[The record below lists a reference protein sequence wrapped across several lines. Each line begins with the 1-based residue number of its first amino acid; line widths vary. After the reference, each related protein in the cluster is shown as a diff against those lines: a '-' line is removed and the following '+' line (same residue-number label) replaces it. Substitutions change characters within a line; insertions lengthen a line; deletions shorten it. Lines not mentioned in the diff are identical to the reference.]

1 MTTLPLPASRLC
13 LTFSHMSKKIQSA
26 NDHVFKNI
34 LGREDVARDFIRY
47 YMPAEITSELNL
59 DSLEVA
65 SESYISDHLEES
77 LSDLVLTMQLKSGDP
92 AEVYILIEYMSE
104 MWQKAAKINKERLP
118 LIVPLVFY
126 HGKKEWRYSLEF
138 SDLFDLPNEEYR
150 KYIPNFEHI
159 LHEVPAVNK
168 HKVES
173 TITLEVFHLVLEY
186 IFYPDK
192 RDKIYE
198 SFELLFHGLD
208 SEDAGEI
215 FRVLIKYVLSATEVS
230 PKEVEES
237 VKHLPGGV
245 ETVRTTADVLREE
258 GYGRGRLE
266 GRLEGKVE
274 NAREMLLKALR
285 MKYD

>member
-1 MTTLPLPASRLC
+1 
-13 LTFSHMSKKIQSA
+13 
-26 NDHVFKNI
+26 
-34 LGREDVARDFIRY
+34 
-47 YMPAEITSELNL
+47 
-59 DSLEVA
+59 
-65 SESYISDHLEES
+65 
-77 LSDLVLTMQLKSGDP
+77 
-92 AEVYILIEYMSE
+92 
-104 MWQKAAKINKERLP
+104 
-118 LIVPLVFY
+118 
-126 HGKKEWRYSLEF
+126 
-138 SDLFDLPNEEYR
+138 LPNEEYR
-150 KYIPNFEHI
+150 KYIPKFEHI

-168 HKVES
+168 QKVES

-186 IFYPDK
+186 IFYPKK

-198 SFELLFHGLD
+198 SFALLYQGL
-208 SEDAGEI
+208 SAEDAGEI

-266 GRLEGKVE
+266 GRLEGVLEGKVE

-285 MKYD
+285 MKFDLVKPSIVSNLQTIHSVDVLENLFELSFKCSSLEEFSKYLTAATDN